1 MSRIDGNITFSK
13 NLHGETGVIGNN
25 DLKLKRD
32 YFRLQILFNQILYI
46 IKPPLVLY
54 SDGDFDEY
62 IATMPN
68 LLLMSTIVNN
78 DNTYYYNDETQLDN
92 RTIFSY
98 DENLIGNYRGFTNEL
113 MNTLKQNIATYY
125 KCKNIE
131 AENVELKTY
140 KEILNDP
147 QQLSDYLRDLKN
159 TRYLFSA
166 SATLSTPAQ
175 IKPWYLLYLERHGPP
190 GDGVFDTALLA
201 AIIDELV
208 AAGQVSPDEIVF

>member
-1 MSRIDGNITFSK
+1 MSRIDGNGTRMK
-13 NLHGETGVIGNN
+13 NLHGEIGAKSNS

-32 YFRLQILFNQILYI
+32 YYRLQILFNQILYI

-92 RTIFSY
+92 TAIFQY
-98 DENLIGNYRGFTNEL
+98 DENLVHNYRGLTNEII
-113 MNTLKQNIATYY
+113 NALKQNITEYY

-131 AENVELKTY
+131 SENAELKTY
-140 KEILNDP
+140 KEILEDNEK
-147 QQLSDYLRDLKN
+147 LTAYLEQMKK
-159 TRYLFSA
+159 TAYLFSA
-166 SATLSTPAQ
+166 SASLTKPIQ
-175 IKPWYLLYLERHGPP
+175 IKPWYLVYLERHGPP

-201 AIIDELV
+201 EIIDELV
-208 AAGQVSPDEIVF
+208 ATGQVSPDEIVF